1 MSIEE
6 PNFSQE
12 AAARA
17 AASFGTV
24 GIVGVGLMGGSIGLA
39 LKAGGHEARLLGIGR
54 SAERLQAGVD
64 TGAIDAYET
73 DFGKGVAQCDL
84 IILCTTI
91 GHIIDQLPQ
100 VLGAARPDA
109 VVTDIGSTKSAIVE
123 AAGGDPRFV
132 GGHPMC
138 GSEKTGVDAARVD
151 LYHRATWALTPASTT
166 SEVAVSTVTALIEAT
181 GALPLRLDP
190 VVHDTMVALTSHLP
204 HVMASAL
211 MRQASTLRQEIPDL
225 PRMSAGS
232 FADMTRVAGAAP
244 SIWRDVCLTN
254 REAVLEAIAG
264 YRRELSILEAAV
276 DAGDSESIE
285 AFFTAGE
292 SAKKSWPPR
301 GGR

>member
-1 MSIEE
+1 MSNEE
-6 PNFSQE
+6 PHFGQE
-12 AAARA
+12 AAANA

-39 LKAGGHEARLLGIGR
+39 LKAGGHEARLIGIGR

-64 TGAIDAYET
+64 AGAIDTYET
-73 DFGKGVAQCDL
+73 DFSKGVAECDL
-84 IILCTTI
+84 VILCTTI
-91 GHIIDQLPQ
+91 GHIVDQLPE
-100 VLGAARPDA
+100 VLNAAKPSA
-109 VVTDIGSTKSAIVE
+109 VITDIGSTKSAIVE

-138 GSEKTGVDAARVD
+138 GSEKTGVEAARVD
-151 LYHRATWALTPASTT
+151 LYHQATWALTPASTT
-166 SEVAVSTVTALIEAT
+166 SDRSVTTLIALIEAT
-181 GALPLRLDP
+181 GALPLTLDP
-190 VVHDTMVALTSHLP
+190 AVHDTMVALTSHLP

-211 MRQASTLRQEIPDL
+211 MRQASTLRREIPDL

-232 FADMTRVAGAAP
+232 FADMTRVAGSSP

-276 DAGDSESIE
+276 DAGDSASIE
-285 AFFTAGE
+285 AFFAAGE
-292 SAKKSWPPR
+292 SAKKAWPPR
-301 GGR
+301 R